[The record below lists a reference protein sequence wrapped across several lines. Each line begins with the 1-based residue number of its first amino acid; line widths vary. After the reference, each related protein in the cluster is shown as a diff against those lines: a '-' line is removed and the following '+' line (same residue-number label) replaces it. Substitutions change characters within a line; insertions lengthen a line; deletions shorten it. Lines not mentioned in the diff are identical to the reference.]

1 MTVKEIETLIP
12 VALERFKQRIP
23 QFVEWIDNV
32 PIRVA
37 TRHTGEKTVSL
48 HNKITESVGKGRSKK
63 HNAQTGTLRLGTLQG
78 RKVARIFEGLGF
90 ATLKAR
96 PCPMN
101 RVGQPVLLTGII

>member
-1 MTVKEIETLIP
+1 MISNSVNVVLLQLMAAMIISEG
-12 VALERFKQRIP
+12 AEREKILQTYQR
-23 QFVEWIDNV
+23 WK
-32 PIRVA
+32 R
-37 TRHTGEKTVSL
+37 L
-48 HNKITESVGKGRSKK
+48 RSKK

-101 RVGQPVLLTGII
+101 RGGQPVLLTGII